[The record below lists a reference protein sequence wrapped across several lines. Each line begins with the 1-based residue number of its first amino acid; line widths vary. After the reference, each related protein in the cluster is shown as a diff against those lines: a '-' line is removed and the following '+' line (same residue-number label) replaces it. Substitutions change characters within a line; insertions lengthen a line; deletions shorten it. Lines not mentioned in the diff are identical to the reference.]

1 MNSAAK
7 VISVLL
13 HPLLMPTYLFLIL
26 ILEEPFYFMLDSSR
40 LRFVFF
46 IFGLTFVVPS
56 WFIIILRQ
64 IRLISSYTMTTK
76 KERII
81 PILVII
87 IIYAVALMLFSFN
100 SDLNYY
106 SNFLK
111 IYFVILTILIECLLI
126 TLVYK
131 ISIHSFG
138 ICGVVGILGYVSYS
152 SGSPSLLFLTLI
164 VSIVAGIVM
173 SARLYLN
180 AHSINEVLLGG
191 AMGLLTGI
199 LGMAFL

>member
-1 MNSAAK
+1 
-7 VISVLL
+7 
-13 HPLLMPTYLFLIL
+13 MPTYLFLIL